1 MHKNQIS
8 PCADSAFVLWGVELL
23 RSPINSPMLQLAASL
38 VVIKGIIG
46 YTNVFLSSS
55 QGAGTRVAFL
65 NWEVINGFGE
75 NSGIAIIVL
84 YWPAFQCSCIG
95 ENITFP

>member
-8 PCADSAFVLWGVELL
+8 PCADSAFVHWGVELL

-46 YTNVFLSSS
+46 YTNVFLSS
-55 QGAGTRVAFL
+55 GAGTAMTFP
-65 NWEVINGFGE
+65 NWEVINGFRE
-75 NSGIAIIVL
+75 NSGIGIIVL
-84 YWPAFQCSCIG
+84 YCPAF
-95 ENITFP
+95 